1 MGFRYLPSKGSY
13 TERKWEPDNGIV
25 FNTYRTIKEN
35 RFVKRKATDQHQV
48 VVDRDLKESQKDKA
62 ATTLFFSGPT
72 KREWG
77 FIKEHKPI
85 IAKMPNGNYAYGD
98 TERIWVKWTTY
109 LGLPDNTK
117 SRG

>member
-1 MGFRYLPSKGSY
+1 MNAVHQKDWANKDLVH
-13 TERKWEPDNGIV
+13 TKWNTFV
-25 FNTYRTIKEN
+25 F
-35 RFVKRKATDQHQV
+35 RKATDQHQV
-48 VVDRDLKESQKDKA
+48 LVFNDLKESQKAEA

-77 FIKEHKPI
+77 FIKEEMEQIPCPENRPGCAVLHMQPVRKWI
-85 IAKMPNGNYAYGD
+85 
-98 TERIWVKWTTY
+98 KWTTY